1 RLLRPR
7 HWIKN
12 FFVVIPIVF
21 AGKLLD
27 IDRLYATVIAFLS
40 FCTLSSGIYIFN
52 DIKDAP
58 FDRFHPTKRNRPIAS
73 GAIKTGVAFFI
84 AFVMLAISFAL
95 GFLLNW
101 QVVVCLLCYLTL
113 NLFYTFKGKEMIL
126 IDIFCIAAGFG
137 LRVICGSYAVGVSP
151 SGWLVTCT
159 FFLALFLGF
168 GKRRGEINSLNKDA
182 DNYRKILKYYDV
194 NLLGTVMIS
203 TGTAAMVCYALYT
216 LDAKTIEQFKTD
228 KLFYTIPFVV
238 YGIFRYIFLL
248 LKNGDGEPTEVLLRD
263 KGMVLSVLL
272 WFISCVLIVYA
283 KGGF

>member
-1 RLLRPR
+1 M
-7 HWIKN
+7 
-12 FFVVIPIVF
+12 
-21 AGKLLD
+21 
-27 IDRLYATVIAFLS
+27 IALLS
-40 FCTLSSGIYIFN
+40 FCALSSGVYILN

-58 FDRFHPTKRNRPIAS
+58 FDRFHPTKKNRPIAS
-73 GAIKTGVAFFI
+73 GSVKIGVAFFI
-84 AFVMLAISFAL
+84 VILLVAISFVL

-101 QVVVCLLCYLTL
+101 QVVVCLLCYLIL

-137 LRVICGSYAVGVSP
+137 LRVICGSYAIGVSP

-168 GKRRGEINSLNKDA
+168 GKRRGELNSLNKNRED
-182 DNYRKILKYYDV
+182 YRKILKYYDV
-194 NLLGTVMIS
+194 NLLGNIMIS
-203 TGTAAMVCYALYT
+203 TGTATMVCYTLYT
-216 LDAKTIEQFKTD
+216 LDARTIQQFKTD
-228 KLFYTIPFVV
+228 KLYYTIPFVV

-248 LKNGDGEPTEVLLRD
+248 LKNGEGEPTEVLLRD

-283 KGGF
+283 KGGI